1 MAFLND
7 TGLTHLWSI
16 IKSALGNK
24 VDKVSGKGLST
35 NDYTTAEKNKL
46 AGIAAGANVNQNAFS
61 NVTVGSTTVAAD
73 STTDTLTLV
82 AGSNVS
88 ITPDATNDK
97 ITISA
102 TVPTKVSQLT
112 NDSGYKTTDNNT
124 TYSISKSGSTITLTG
139 SDGSTSTV
147 SDANTTY
154 GAATTSAAGLMSVDD
169 KKKLNGVAS
178 GAEVNQNAFSN
189 VVVGSTTVAAD
200 SKTDTL
206 TLVAGSN
213 VTLTPDATNDK
224 ITIASK
230 DTVYTHPSYS
240 AKSAGLYKVTV
251 DGTGHVSAATAVT
264 KSDITALGI
273 PASDTNTWR
282 PVVDNLTS
290 TATDSS
296 LSANQGKVLK
306 GLIDGKSASGHTHD
320 DRYYTESEMD
330 TKLSGKS
337 DAGHTHDSRYYTEAE
352 IDSKLSGKANTSHGT
367 HVPSTCTTITD
378 WNNATTNGWYM
389 GSNISNQPVSNGGWF
404 YGMTV
409 VHNSNYIRQVA
420 WHFASDNS
428 VSGTN
433 NDRYERVKNN
443 GTWGGWVNTSVRK
456 AVPSNA
462 KFTDTTY
469 SAATTSAAGLMSAS
483 DKSKLDG
490 ITASADAVSF
500 SRSLTSG
507 TKVGTLTINGTG
519 TDLYA
524 PTNTDTHYTTGL
536 KVGASNTAT
545 ANAAASNGSVYLNVL
560 DNSTVRDS
568 HKITGSGAT
577 SVTSDANGVITIS
590 STNTTYNTAT
600 TSANGLMSS
609 GDKSKLDG
617 IATGATKVVVDSS
630 LSTSSANPV
639 QNKLVTT
646 EINSLKTLVGSTAV
660 STQITNGT
668 KGFVKGLS
676 VSGQTVTYTKGD
688 GSSGTITTQDT
699 KNTAGSTD
707 TSSRIYLIGA
717 TSQATNPQTYSDNEV
732 YATSGV
738 LTTKKVQVGGTA
750 ATIEYDNVNEC
761 INFVFA

>member
-154 GAATTSAAGLMSVDD
+154 GVATTSAAGLMSVDD

-273 PASDTNTWR
+273 PAQD
-282 PVVDNLTS
+282 
-290 TATDSS
+290 
-296 LSANQGKVLK
+296 
-306 GLIDGKSASGHTHD
+306 
-320 DRYYTESEMD
+320 
-330 TKLSGKS
+330 
-337 DAGHTHDSRYYTEAE
+337 
-352 IDSKLSGKANTSHGT
+352 
-367 HVPSTCTTITD
+367 
-378 WNNATTNGWYM
+378 
-389 GSNISNQPVSNGGWF
+389 
-404 YGMTV
+404 
-409 VHNSNYIRQVA
+409 
-420 WHFASDNS
+420 
-428 VSGTN
+428 
-433 NDRYERVKNN
+433 
-443 GTWGGWVNTSVRK
+443 
-456 AVPSNA
+456 
-462 KFTDTTY
+462 
-469 SAATTSAAGLMSAS
+469 
-483 DKSKLDG
+483 
-490 ITASADAVSF
+490 
-500 SRSLTSG
+500 
-507 TKVGTLTINGTG
+507 
-519 TDLYA
+519 
-524 PTNTDTHYTTGL
+524 
-536 KVGASNTAT
+536 
-545 ANAAASNGSVYLNVL
+545 
-560 DNSTVRDS
+560 
-568 HKITGSGAT
+568 
-577 SVTSDANGVITIS
+577 
-590 STNTTYNTAT
+590 TTYNTAT

-646 EINSLKTLVGSTAV
+646 EINSLKTLVGDTAV
-660 STQITNGT
+660 STQISNYAAPKSHTH
-668 KGFVKGLS
+668 S
-676 VSGQTVTYTKGD
+676 YA
-688 GSSGTITTQDT
+688 GSSSAGGSATSAVKLDT
-699 KNTAGSTD
+699 ATAGSTTQPVYFTGGKPSAISYTIAKSVPSNAVFTD
-707 TSSRIYLIGA
+707 VNVTQTAVTASEYTNWRSLVFGQGNNVSEGFSPANATGVVYSTSTLSCQPSTGSIRA
-717 TSQATNPQTYSDNEV
+717 NV
-732 YATSGV
+732 YKFGSNA
-738 LTTKKVQVGGTA
+738 K
-750 ATIEYDNVNEC
+750 IEYDSTNEC
-761 INFVFA
+761 LNFVFA

>member
-61 NVTVGSTTVAAD
+61 NVAVGSTTVAAD

-428 VSGTN
+428 VAGIN

-717 TSQATNPQTYSDNEV
+717 TSQAANPQTYSDNEV

>member
-189 VVVGSTTVAAD
+189 VVVGNTTVAAD

-206 TLVAGSN
+206 TLVAGAN

-273 PASDTNTWR
+273 PAQD
-282 PVVDNLTS
+282 
-290 TATDSS
+290 
-296 LSANQGKVLK
+296 
-306 GLIDGKSASGHTHD
+306 
-320 DRYYTESEMD
+320 
-330 TKLSGKS
+330 
-337 DAGHTHDSRYYTEAE
+337 
-352 IDSKLSGKANTSHGT
+352 
-367 HVPSTCTTITD
+367 
-378 WNNATTNGWYM
+378 
-389 GSNISNQPVSNGGWF
+389 
-404 YGMTV
+404 
-409 VHNSNYIRQVA
+409 
-420 WHFASDNS
+420 
-428 VSGTN
+428 
-433 NDRYERVKNN
+433 
-443 GTWGGWVNTSVRK
+443 
-456 AVPSNA
+456 
-462 KFTDTTY
+462 
-469 SAATTSAAGLMSAS
+469 
-483 DKSKLDG
+483 
-490 ITASADAVSF
+490 
-500 SRSLTSG
+500 
-507 TKVGTLTINGTG
+507 
-519 TDLYA
+519 
-524 PTNTDTHYTTGL
+524 
-536 KVGASNTAT
+536 
-545 ANAAASNGSVYLNVL
+545 
-560 DNSTVRDS
+560 
-568 HKITGSGAT
+568 
-577 SVTSDANGVITIS
+577 
-590 STNTTYNTAT
+590 TTYNTAT

-646 EINSLKTLVGSTAV
+646 EINSLKTLVGDTAV

-717 TSQATNPQTYSDNEV
+717 TSQAANPQTYSDNEV

-738 LTTKKVQVGGTA
+738 LTTKKIQVGGTA